1 MSLVSKKESWMG
13 SDEDARRCRSPI
25 AVAEGVVQEV
35 GRKLTKASKINIFMR
50 RKVTVGI
57 RIVKRDP
64 GIL

>member
-1 MSLVSKKESWMG
+1 MG